1 MKNYKAESFPMLTT
15 ITPTL
20 YALMGIELP
29 SISTKQTL
37 NKIISIGKE
46 RLSSS
51 HLEKALIYAPDAIGA
66 TFLDD
71 HEELAKKIE
80 KIAPYKVEVCSV
92 FPPKTPICFASMFT
106 GAQPDV
112 HGITAYK
119 RPVLEC
125 ETVFDVLIHAGKKV
139 AIVAVKNSSID
150 LIFKGR
156 EMVYYS
162 EYYDPQVIVR
172 AIELIKSDI
181 YDFIVVYNQEYDDML
196 HETTPSSPQCINA
209 SKHYIE
215 SFELLKQAIDNYWQK
230 YNRMI
235 AFMPDHGAHID
246 PETGKGT
253 HGLNIPQD
261 MRVYHFFDFS
271 RGFNK

>member
-1 MKNYKAESFPMLTT
+1 MKNYNVESLPTLTT

-20 YALMGIELP
+20 CALMGIEPP

-37 NKIISIGKE
+37 IKIITIAKE
-46 RLSSS
+46 RLLSSN
-51 HLEKALIYAPDAIGA
+51 LEKTLIYVPDAIGA

-80 KIAPYKVEVCSV
+80 KIVPFKVEVCSI

-112 HGITAYK
+112 HGITSYE

-125 ETVFDVLIHAGKKV
+125 ETIFDVLIHAGKKV
-139 AIVAVKNSSID
+139 AIVAVKDSSID
-150 LIFKGR
+150 LIFKDR
-156 EMVYYS
+156 DIAYYS
-162 EYYDPQVIVR
+162 EYYDPHVTVR

-181 YDFIVVYNQEYDDML
+181 YDFIVIYNQEYDDML
-196 HETTPSSPQCINA
+196 HKTTPSSPQCINA
-209 SKHYIE
+209 TKHYIE
-215 SFELLKQAIDNYWQK
+215 SLELLKCAIDKYWSK
-230 YNRMI
+230 YNRLV

-261 MRVYHFFDFS
+261 MRVYHFFYFS

>member
-1 MKNYKAESFPMLTT
+1 MKNYKAESLPTLTT

-20 YALMGIELP
+20 CALMGIEPP

-37 NKIISIGKE
+37 NKIISIAKE

-51 HLEKALIYAPDAIGA
+51 NLEKTLIYAPDAIGA
-66 TFLDD
+66 AFLDD
-71 HEELAKKIE
+71 HDELAKKIK
-80 KIAPYKVEVCSV
+80 KIAPYKIEVCSV

-112 HGITAYK
+112 HGITAYE

-125 ETVFDVLIHAGKKV
+125 ETIFDVLIHTRKKV
-139 AIVAVKNSSID
+139 AIVAVKDSSID

-156 EMVYYS
+156 EMDYYS
-162 EYYDPQVIVR
+162 EYYDPQVTVR

-181 YDFIVVYNQEYDDML
+181 YYFIVVYNQEYDDML
-196 HETTPSSPQCINA
+196 HKTTPSSPQCINA
-209 SKHYIE
+209 TKHYIE

-235 AFMPDHGAHID
+235 AFTPDHGAHID